1 MIKLQTC
8 LKIHQAVVVCFPALF
23 NYGISK
29 RELMMKKL
37 SVMVTTLMVAVLS
50 GAGFSQGSSA
60 AQSDQ
65 QRQGKS
71 GETRHQEM
79 MTPEAMVDH
88 LSTQLNLT
96 EEQRMKIKPIA
107 EDVFKQMDKVRQDSS
122 LPEPE
127 RREKMKQ
134 IHENALSQVKP
145 ILNADQQKKLDE
157 MMSSHSHHGN
167 AAHSHGSEDQGSN
180 SRPHQ

>member
-1 MIKLQTC
+1 
-8 LKIHQAVVVCFPALF
+8 
-23 NYGISK
+23 
-29 RELMMKKL
+29 MKKL
-37 SVMVTTLMVAVLS
+37 SVIVTILMVVGLS
-50 GAGFSQGSSA
+50 GPGFSQGSSA

-65 QRQGKS
+65 QRQAKS
-71 GETRHQEM
+71 AETRHQE

-96 EEQRMKIKPIA
+96 EDQRLKIKPIA

-122 LPEPE
+122 IPEQE

-145 ILNADQQKKLDE
+145 ILTADQQKKLDE

-167 AAHSHGSEDQGSN
+167 SAHSHGGEDQGSD
-180 SRPHQ
+180 SHQHQ